1 MKRPKTSNKK
11 ISWFGIVSVFML
23 AVALAVSVS
32 TNAQAASG
40 SFDRSS
46 YLPQLGGSDFD
57 RAWISVTDSTANTD
71 STAADSVT
79 VTIKALSS
87 GESITYKLKESG
99 GSSTVFTTSGST
111 QPSVVPIGSSLGYAE
126 DFMTSGGHPYP
137 GLGTGSS
144 NFLGAVNIKTGG
156 LVSSTPGDA
165 TTSSEATLRVNSS
178 DTLALVYSGS
188 TLTTANVGFNGA
200 DNSSIVQTTSAGWGD
215 SVTGLVTA
223 QASNVKITIID
234 PDENLNPKLKDV
246 IGFADGVSAGL
257 TNVGASRV
265 QVEALDQTSSTFV
278 QLSGDLIARNIML
291 VETGLNTGTF
301 IATGNVYGTT
311 AAVRNGNVNIQGWPH
326 NDTNAYGTTSYAGQS
341 LILGTSTAVGLS
353 TRAYVKFRVI
363 EASASGRLGLYD
375 FGTST
380 GVTHYNAL
388 GFITPSTAT
397 HFPYAN
403 EFGQTIG
410 VGGGALGTVTVAIGT
425 YTTVHPNPNIGTV
438 TVASNGLVKLI
449 YGSDYCLV
457 KIEEFGSDTTDRT
470 GGLSQNPFGGAG
482 ATWESGS
489 TGGVAGANGGSVTVT
504 VGSFALGG
512 TRSGDTIRVSYLD
525 ELTAGGSVGTITT
538 VNNFGTTGVAG
549 SLSVNN
555 TTADINDFIVVSVVD
570 SNLNNSTT
578 AIESVALGSTLW
590 GGTTTSRGNRLIVK
604 GWQNGNSE
612 GTNNMISIA
621 YPNGTA
627 VGTQTIRISNTDNS
641 LVWIVPTTISG
652 ASSTGPVNTFNV
664 DISTVSDA
672 VGSTTFSLGT
682 QTISTIPLV
691 RGTAGNAKTLLS
703 SASTSSFIATT
714 NGLDNTVEISPDGTH
729 WISIPVV
736 ESTIDSGSFV
746 GTLGFDFTAARVT
759 TNSATTNTTA
769 VFTDAAGTSTITF
782 SSDSADLSSVIGTG
796 SVVRISDGTFNEV
809 REVTRV
815 TGHVLAVTKMSNTA
829 YYTPWKTWVQVVGHD
844 MASERLDTVS
854 GSDVFRIG
862 GYKGATYRL
871 RYNDV
876 SGASSAYAGGD
887 TLATTASNVSFTTST
902 GSLSVSPT
910 GTVGLNSQL
919 VVTLVDN
926 DLNTSAASK
935 QTTHTDSTWTNFYNA
950 NENGLGNPLNRS
962 STLGTS
968 PRKNG
973 NLAKEILVSRASTVT
988 SSDFASVTNTVP
1000 LYMSE
1005 TANNSGTFLGTLQL
1019 SSTGPTASS
1028 STSAPVLKSSNGDTI
1043 TIFYN
1048 DSPNSTSEDNS
1059 TSYTTVSVSAI
1070 GGLGTLATSKS
1081 EAFLSGDSVVVTL
1094 VDNDL
1099 NTTSGID
1106 KATTSGNASLVKAT
1120 PSSDDTSGTGRQIMM
1135 TETAGNSGT
1144 FLGTFKTSSASDT
1157 TDTAGGTAPNI
1168 RSVANGTV
1176 IVKYSDASPASD
1188 VTTSVTTK
1196 NFGATLAFSA
1206 DSVALEGNAV
1216 VSLYDPE
1223 TNTSITAENVVNVN
1237 VKSTTDSS
1245 GTTLRLTETGKD
1257 TGSFLG
1263 TIAASAS
1270 STLVNTRIKSAVGD
1284 TVTATFTDNPNAS
1297 GSIST
1302 VTDTVTVGV
1311 AAATPTPTP
1320 GPATPTPTP
1329 GPATPTPTPTP
1340 TPGPTPTTGAIQVTV
1355 ISSAVGQPIAGAT
1368 VTVDGAPAG
1377 TTGADG
1383 TLLIPAVEAGDHTV
1397 TASATGFESSSQ
1409 TVTVTAG
1416 GVATVTFDLVL
1427 SGVTPTPT
1435 VTPTPVC
1442 DAPEAISV
1450 SPTSLSLKRK
1460 KSGDVTV
1467 TVTCDD
1473 EGLEGQDVTATI
1485 NAAGKKRISITPKS
1499 ATTDASGAATFT
1511 ITAKKKTG
1519 SARVTFKAG
1528 SVKKSMTVKV
1538 RK

>member
-46 YLPQLGGSDFD
+46 YLPQLGDSDFD
-57 RAWISVTDSTANTD
+57 RAWISVSDSTANADT
-71 STAADSVT
+71 TAADSIT

-87 GESITYKLKESG
+87 GESVTYKLKESG

-111 QPSVVPIGSSLGYAE
+111 QPRVVSIGSDSGYAE
-126 DFMTSGGHPYP
+126 DFRGGSHSYP
-137 GLGTGSS
+137 GLGTGTS
-144 NFLGAVNIKTGG
+144 NFLGAVNLKTGG

-165 TTSSEATLRVNSS
+165 VTSTEATLRVNSS

-200 DNSSIVQTTSAGWGD
+200 DNSSIILTTSSGWGESVST
-215 SVTGLVTA
+215 SVTG
-223 QASNVKITIID
+223 ASPDLKITIVD

-246 IGFADGVSAGL
+246 IGFADSVSAGL
-257 TNVGASRV
+257 TNSGASRV
-265 QVEALDQTSSTFV
+265 QIEALDQTSSTFV
-278 QLSGDLIARNIML
+278 QLSGDLIARDIMF

-311 AAVRNGNVNIQGWPH
+311 TAVRNGNVNVVGWPH
-326 NDTNAYGTTSYAGQS
+326 NNSASYGTTSYAGQS
-341 LILGTSTAVGLS
+341 IEFGTSS
-353 TRAYVKFRVI
+353 TPGTSSYAKFKI
-363 EASASGRLGLYD
+363 LEASASGRVGLYSLGTASD
-375 FGTST
+375 NLNRVALGYISSTTATSFPHVNHFGGTS
-380 GVTHYNAL
+380 
-388 GFITPSTAT
+388 
-397 HFPYAN
+397 
-403 EFGQTIG
+403 
-410 VGGGALGTVTVAIGT
+410 GTVTVAVGT
-425 YTTVHPNPNIGTV
+425 YTTINGVDGTT
-438 TVASNGLVKLI
+438 TVASNGIVKLI
-449 YGSDYCLV
+449 YGSDYCLI
-457 KIEEFGSDTTDRT
+457 KIEAYGSTSSTMAVSGTAVTNPGVTFEPGVPT
-470 GGLSQNPFGGAG
+470 GGTS
-482 ATWESGS
+482 
-489 TGGVAGANGGSVTVT
+489 NGGSATVT
-504 VGSFALGG
+504 IGSFALGG
-512 TRSGDTIRVSYLD
+512 PRSGDTIRVSYLD
-525 ELTAGGSVGTITT
+525 ELTSGGSVGTITSLS
-538 VNNFGTTGVAG
+538 VFGTTGVAG
-549 SLSVNN
+549 SLSVDN

-578 AIESVALGSTLW
+578 AIESVALGSTMW

-604 GWQNGNSE
+604 GWQNGNAE

-641 LVWIVPTTISG
+641 LVWVVPTSISG
-652 ASSTGPVNTFNV
+652 ATGVGPVNTFNIPGGL
-664 DISTVSDA
+664 DTTSDA

-769 VFTDAAGTSTITF
+769 VFSDAAGTSTITF
-782 SSDSADLSSVIGTG
+782 SGSNANLGSVIGTG

-815 TGHVLAVTKMSNTA
+815 TSNSLAVTKMSNTA
-829 YYTPWKTWVQVVGHD
+829 YYTPWKTWVQVVGLD

-871 RYNDV
+871 RYNDA

-887 TLATTASNVSFTTST
+887 TLATTASNVSFTTYT

-935 QTTHTDSTWTNFYNA
+935 QTTNTDSTWTNFYNA
-950 NENGLGNPLNRS
+950 NENGLGNPLSLS
-962 STLGTS
+962 SLAAL
-968 PRKNG
+968 RKNG
-973 NLAKEILVSRASTVT
+973 TLAKEILVSRASTVT

-1019 SSTGPTASS
+1019 SSAGPTASS

-1106 KATTSGNASLVKAT
+1106 RATTSGNVSLVKAT
-1120 PSSDDTSGTGRQIMM
+1120 PSSDDTSGAGREIMM
-1135 TETAGNSGT
+1135 TETAGNTGT
-1144 FLGTFKTSSASDT
+1144 FLGTFKTSSASDSNT
-1157 TDTAGGTAPNI
+1157 TGGAAPNI

-1206 DSVALEGNAV
+1206 ESVALEGNAV

-1223 TNTSITAENVVNVN
+1223 TNTSIITENVVNVN

-1270 STLVNTRIKSAVGD
+1270 STLVNTRIKSAVDD

-1302 VTDTVTVGV
+1302 VTDTVTVGT

-1368 VTVDGAPAG
+1368 VTVDTGETG

-1383 TLLIPAVEAGDHTV
+1383 TLVIPDVTAGDHTV

-1427 SGVTPTPT
+1427 SGATPTPT

-1485 NAAGKKRISITPKS
+1485 NAAGKKRISITPKR

-1519 SARVTFKAG
+1519 RARVTFKAG